1 MTMRTLLALT
11 ALAWAAAASPAA
23 AQPADALRYNYPV
36 PPGTPPTPIK
46 ADVCVYGG
54 TPGGVMAAI
63 QARRL
68 GKSAVLV
75 VFRKHV
81 GGMTS
86 GGLTASDLGKADAIG
101 GLAVEFYQRVGQN
114 RFFRPSRAEEVFRA
128 MLKDA
133 GVPVFFEH
141 RLKDVARDG
150 KRLTALTF
158 ENGTRVEAKVF
169 IDATYEGD
177 LLAKAGVS
185 FHVGREGNAVYKET
199 LNGVQF
205 KNTHN
210 FTVPVDP
217 YLTPGDPKSGLLWGI
232 SAADPGQAGQGD
244 KKVQAYNFRMF
255 LSNKANRLPFPKP
268 AGYDRA
274 RYLLLLRYIK
284 QKPHLPLQLHNGD
297 SNNDGG
303 FSTDHIGASYAWPEA
318 DYATREKIFQD
329 HVLYQQ
335 GLMYFWTNDPE
346 VPKELQDKVRAWGLD
361 KDEFP
366 ETGGWPHELYV
377 REGRRMVSAYVM
389 TEHNCLSKFVA
400 DDSIGLASYN
410 MDSHNCQ
417 RVVIDGKVR
426 NEGDVQVGCPK
437 PYPVSYR
444 SIVPKESECTNLLV
458 PVCLSASHIAYGSI
472 RMEPVFMI
480 LGQSAATAAVLAIDA
495 GSSVQQVPYGK
506 LREALFAQKQVLEWK
521 GPAAKSAVSIP
532 LKDLT
537 GIVVDNAEAK
547 LVGEWKSSQSVGPFV
562 GDDYLH
568 DDNMGQGQKS
578 ATFIP
583 KLPAAGVYE
592 VYLIWSANPNR
603 ATKVPV
609 EMVHADGVLK
619 VTVNQRAKGG
629 WHKLATLRF
638 NAGSDGRVT
647 IRNDG
652 ADGYVIA
659 DAVRWVAVPPNKQ

>member
-1 MTMRTLLALT
+1 MRKLFPLIV
-11 ALAWAAAASPAA
+11 LAWAGVAMNVG
-23 AQPADALRYNYPV
+23 AQPADNLRYYYPV
-36 PPGTPPTPIK
+36 PPIDPPQVVK

-63 QARRL
+63 QAKRL

-86 GGLTASDLGKADAIG
+86 AGLTASDLGKADAIG
-101 GLAVEFYQRVGQN
+101 GLALEFYGRVGQT
-114 RFFRPSRAEEVFRA
+114 RGFRPSKAEEVFRA

-133 GVPVFFEH
+133 GVPVFYEH
-141 RLKDVARDG
+141 RLKDVHRQG
-150 KRLTALTF
+150 HRITAITC
-158 ENGTRVEAKVF
+158 ENGNRFQAKMF
-169 IDATYEGD
+169 LDTTYEGD

-185 FHVGREGNAVYKET
+185 FHVGREANSVYQET

-205 KNTHN
+205 HKTHQ
-210 FTVPVDP
+210 FVVPVDP
-217 YLTPGDPKSGLLWGI
+217 YRIEGDAKSGLLWGI
-232 SAADPGQAGQGD
+232 SAADPGKAGQGD
-244 KKVQAYNFRMF
+244 KKIQTYNFRMF
-255 LSNKANRLPFPKP
+255 LSNKADRLAFPKP
-268 AGYDRA
+268 AGYDRD

-284 QKPHLPLQLHNGD
+284 KHPHLPLQLHNGD

-303 FSTDHIGASYAWPEA
+303 FSTDYIGGNYAWPEG

-335 GLMYFWTNDPE
+335 GLMFFWANDPE
-346 VPKELQDKVRAWGLD
+346 VPKVLQDKVRLWGLD
-361 KDEFP
+361 KGEFP

-377 REGRRMVSAYVM
+377 REGRRMVSPYVM
-389 TEHNCLSKFVA
+389 TEHNCLSKVVA
-400 DDSIGLASYN
+400 EDSIALASYN

-444 SIVPKESECTNLLV
+444 SIVPKEEECTNLLV

-480 LGQSAATAAVLAIDA
+480 LGQSAANAAVLAIDKDT
-495 GSSVQQVPYGK
+495 SVQKVSYAK
-506 LREALFAQKQVLEWK
+506 LRERLLEQKQVLVWK
-521 GPAAKSAVSIP
+521 GPSKLPAGGIP
-532 LKDLT
+532 IKDLT
-537 GIVVDNAEAK
+537 GIVVDNIDAK
-547 LVGEWKSSQSVGPFV
+547 LVGQWKSSQSVGPFV
-562 GDDYLH
+562 GNDYLH
-568 DDNMGQGQKS
+568 DDNADQGKKS

-583 KLPAAGVYE
+583 KLPAAGTYE
-592 VYLIWSANPNR
+592 VYMIWSAHPNR

-609 EMVHADGVLK
+609 EIVHAGGVLK
-619 VTVNQRAKGG
+619 LAVNQRAKGG
-629 WHKLATLRF
+629 WHKLATLKF
-638 NAGSDGRVT
+638 NAGTEGRLT
-647 IRNDG
+647 IRTDG

-659 DAVRWVAVPPNKQ
+659 DAVRWVPVSQR